1 MNNKLFQ
8 GLLIGS
14 LVFQGVV
21 IFSADAATPNR
32 PKLLLKKPAKPVVKP
47 AAKPET
53 KPEAEPPVVI
63 SKTTIQDNGVRYE
76 LTGCRR
82 EGAAT
87 AATVVCRF
95 LVTNRKKSDVAAS
108 LKVAG
113 TRFID
118 RDGEEYLAKE
128 VKLGSIKSET
138 EAENTLISDIP
149 TKATV
154 TFDAPAV
161 NVSTMRVLAINHSPG
176 NTLKFLD
183 MKIGK

>member
-8 GLLIGS
+8 GLLLGS
-14 LVFQGVV
+14 LIFQGIV
-21 IFSADAATPNR
+21 IFSADAATPDR
-32 PKLLLKKPAKPVVKP
+32 PKLLLKKPAKPVIK
-47 AAKPET
+47 T
-53 KPEAEPPVVI
+53 EAEPQLAI

-82 EGAAT
+82 EGTAT
-87 AATVVCRF
+87 AGTVVCRL
-95 LVTNRKKSDVAAS
+95 LVTNKRKSDVAAS

-128 VKLGSIKSET
+128 VKLGSIKGDS
-138 EAENTLISDIP
+138 EAENTLISGIP

-161 NVSTMRVLAINHSPG
+161 NVATMRVLTINHSPG
-176 NTLKFLD
+176 NILKFLD
-183 MKIGK
+183 MKILK

>member
-8 GLLIGS
+8 GLLLGS

-21 IFSADAATPNR
+21 NFSADAAAPNR
-32 PKLLLKKPAKPVVKP
+32 PKLLLKKPA
-47 AAKPET
+47 AKPTDKTEVERPIAIT
-53 KPEAEPPVVI
+53 K
-63 SKTTIQDNGVRYE
+63 TIIKDNGIRYE
-76 LTGCRR
+76 LTGCRQ
-82 EGAAT
+82 EGVAP

-95 LVTNRKKSDVAAS
+95 LVTNTKKSDTAAS
-108 LKVAG
+108 LKLAG
-113 TRFID
+113 SRFID

-154 TFDAPAV
+154 TFNAPAA
-161 NVSTMRVLAINHSPG
+161 NVVTMRVLAINHTPG
-176 NTLKFLD
+176 ATLKFLD
-183 MKIGK
+183 VKIGK

>member
-8 GLLIGS
+8 GLLLGS

-21 IFSADAATPNR
+21 IFSADAATPHR
-32 PKLLLKKPAKPVVKP
+32 PKILLKKPATKPVVKP
-47 AAKPET
+47 AAKPEAD
-53 KPEAEPPVVI
+53 PQVAI

-82 EGAAT
+82 EGTAT
-87 AATVVCRF
+87 AGTVVCR
-95 LVTNRKKSDVAAS
+95 LLLTNKKKSDVATS

-154 TFDAPAV
+154 TFDAPAA
-161 NVSTMRVLAINHSPG
+161 NVATMRALAVSHTPG
-176 NTLKFLD
+176 ATLKFLD
-183 MKIGK
+183 VKILK

>member
-8 GLLIGS
+8 GLLLGS

-21 IFSADAATPNR
+21 IFSADAATPNK
-32 PKLLLKKPAKPVVKP
+32 PKLLLKKPVKPV
-47 AAKPET
+47 A

-63 SKTTIQDNGVRYE
+63 NKTTIQDNGVRYE

-82 EGAAT
+82 EGIAT
-87 AATVVCRF
+87 EATVVCRL
-95 LVTNRKKSDVAAS
+95 LVTNKKKNDTATS

-128 VKLGSIKSET
+128 VKLGSVKSET
-138 EAENTLISDIP
+138 EAENTLISNIP

-154 TFDAPAV
+154 TFDAPAA
-161 NVSTMRVLAINHSPG
+161 NVATMRVLAINHSPG
-176 NTLKFLD
+176 NILKFLD